1 MIARVMEFVF
11 IIGKLSNIVHHDLN
25 DRVILG
31 VFISTVFSIFSF
43 GLQCCP
49 YYCAMPNMDEHA
61 YQEEFRRVLEPINN
75 PRTNS
80 PQAETTAGTYDTVPI
95 SDIGFQMTPVPIRDN
110 DVRDDRAP
118 IAAALELSA
127 SAGMTVV
134 ENVPPST
141 AN

>member
-1 MIARVMEFVF
+1 MKYGPYYMEHNRV
-11 IIGKLSNIVHHDLN
+11 L
-25 DRVILG
+25 LG
-31 VFISTVFSIFSF
+31 VFISTIFSIFSF

-49 YYCAMPNMDEHA
+49 NYCAMPNMDEQA
-61 YQEEFRRVLEPINN
+61 YQEEFRRVLEPIIN

-95 SDIGFQMTPVPIRDN
+95 SDIGFQMTPLPIRDN

-118 IAAALELSA
+118 VAEALEQA
-127 SAGMTVV
+127 TSAGVAV
-134 ENVPPST
+134 LENVPPST